1 MDIWR
6 NTERHDGIV
15 RRFWRDFGEIL
26 PNNLAPSRCTPLHKN
41 RYGDLK
47 RDLDTAGVRNNGV
60 EEDPETHAKY
70 ISFYDPDG
78 IAWELY
84 SISTRSEV

>member
-26 PNNLAPSRCTPLHKN
+26 PNNLVPSRCIPLHKKI
-41 RYGDLK
+41 DM
-47 RDLDTAGVRNNGV
+47 AS
-60 EEDPETHAKY
+60 A
-70 ISFYDPDG
+70 SFGQEMLCYNVL
-78 IAWELY
+78 AY
-84 SISTRSEV
+84 